1 MNRRDRRAAATKSRA
16 ASDGI
21 DATSSAALYEAG
33 LHHLR
38 ARRNLDALIYCK
50 KALAIDPHSAD
61 ALHLMGLL
69 SLETGHWGLA
79 VEWIANAIRQSPQAR
94 YLSSLGTA
102 LQRQGRREEALKAFG
117 KAVQLTPDD
126 AVLWTSLGIVLDE
139 LQCPTDAVLCFRRA
153 LRLDPR
159 QLEAA
164 CWSAVLLYQLGRGQE
179 ALARVAFGVKP
190 P

>member
-1 MNRRDRRAAATKSRA
+1 VNRRDRRAAATNSRA
-16 ASDGI
+16 ASDDI
-21 DATSSAALYEAG
+21 DAVSSAALYEAG

-38 ARRNLDALIYCK
+38 ASRNLDALIYCK
-50 KALAIDPHSAD
+50 KALAIDPSSAD

-69 SLETGHWGLA
+69 SLETGHWDLA
-79 VEWIANAIRQSPQAR
+79 VEWIANAIRQNPQAR
-94 YLSSLGTA
+94 YLSRLGVA
-102 LQRQGRREEALKAFG
+102 LQRRGRREEALQAFG

-139 LQCPTDAVLCFRRA
+139 LQCPSDAVLCFRRA

-179 ALARVAFGVKP
+179 ALVHIALCAKP
-190 P
+190 

>member
-1 MNRRDRRAAATKSRA
+1 
-16 ASDGI
+16 
-21 DATSSAALYEAG
+21 
-33 LHHLR
+33 
-38 ARRNLDALIYCK
+38 
-50 KALAIDPHSAD
+50 
-61 ALHLMGLL
+61 MGLL
-69 SLETGHWGLA
+69 SLETGHWDLA

-153 LRLDPR
+153 CGSTRVNWKRRAGALPCSTSGGEARKRSLASPSAPSHSVLERSVERFAAQGSICFKAASSRLDDSSR
-159 QLEAA
+159 
-164 CWSAVLLYQLGRGQE
+164 R
-179 ALARVAFGVKP
+179 ALASHFGLLELGGDNCP
-190 P
+190 LES